1 MNILIFYSLED
12 NVKQAL
18 TNLNNDP
25 SSNHLNIYN
34 SYLISSESI
43 MKNIRLK
50 RLDLTNLISELHR
63 HGIYLDDEDEND
75 DNTNSSLDEGID
87 EHSLSALDLSSKL
100 SSLNNSDN
108 NT

>member
-1 MNILIFYSLED
+1 MLKLNFNLFFSED

-34 SYLISSESI
+34 HYLILSESI

-50 RLDLTNLISELHR
+50 R
-63 HGIYLDDEDEND
+63 
-75 DNTNSSLDEGID
+75 
-87 EHSLSALDLSSKL
+87 
-100 SSLNNSDN
+100 
-108 NT
+108 